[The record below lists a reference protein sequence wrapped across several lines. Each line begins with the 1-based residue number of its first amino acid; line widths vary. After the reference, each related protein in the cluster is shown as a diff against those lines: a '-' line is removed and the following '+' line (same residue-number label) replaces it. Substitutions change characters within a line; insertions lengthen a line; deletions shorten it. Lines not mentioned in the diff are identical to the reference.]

1 MRPSLRNEDFSIE
14 KNVIKE
20 EIAMYQDLPSFDVMD
35 KCRNLHFEGHPCGN
49 SVLGKVESIENLT
62 ARQMRDY
69 FGSRY
74 APNNMALVFAGNY
87 DWEQSC
93 SVAEGPCAK
102 WQNKAAV
109 RDLRDCAGSRKKN
122 RLEKPNLSREH
133 ICLMSPAVSA
143 QDERRFAAYIL
154 AAIIGDSVGS
164 RFFWELVD
172 KALAESAT
180 MEFDAMDGTGAFF
193 SYISCSPENADKV
206 LDIVNGIFETLFEKG
221 VTEEEIKAAKNKIL
235 SAMVIKNEIPMGR
248 LINVGFNWM
257 YLQQY
262 RTIEDDIKA
271 VKGVSAE
278 DIHSLI
284 KPFNPAFFT
293 QFSLGPA
300 KSA

>member
-1 MRPSLRNEDFSIE
+1 
-14 KNVIKE
+14 
-20 EIAMYQDLPSFDVMD
+20 MD